1 MRASRPYANMCS
13 MGNAGSDQTWFK
25 RNLDGA
31 IRRRDYSSICLYA
44 PAVEH
49 KSLYTKAAILDVMR
63 TEAQDHFD
71 KAAGK
76 FIADYIAER
85 QPGRTEID
93 ELVNWT
99 DPIMFALEPL
109 LERCDPRRYSRRR
122 RAT

>member
-1 MRASRPYANMCS
+1 
-13 MGNAGSDQTWFK
+13 MGNAGNDVVYFQ
-25 RNLDGA
+25 RELDGA
-31 IRRRDYSSICLYA
+31 IRRRDYRAIRFHA
-44 PAVEH
+44 PAVER

-109 LERCDPRRYSRRR
+109 LERCDPRRYSRRQ